1 MRCQKEPDR
10 AGEQVDQPGRA
21 GGAAKP
27 VVAKQA
33 DAVVV
38 NQSSA
43 ANVPALRTERAA
55 RSNERLCAFETKDRI
70 ASEADKVAAAA
81 KLRVL
86 QRVRL
91 GERSASL
98 WLAPPQRKFLFGK
111 DRPAASA
118 ALGDLAKRNR
128 PSERETGNRAR
139 LKSPAQPKPRK

>member
-10 AGEQVDQPGRA
+10 AGEPVDQRGRA

-27 VVAKQA
+27 AVAKQA

-43 ANVPALRTERAA
+43 ANVPASRTERAV
-55 RSNERLCAFETKDRI
+55 RSKERLCACATKARI
-70 ASEADKVAAAA
+70 AFGAAKVAAAA

-86 QRVRL
+86 LRVRL

-111 DRPAASA
+111 DRPAASEA
-118 ALGDLAKRNR
+118 RGDLAKRNR